1 MATIKTDD
9 VFSIASFDPSKLAE
23 SFRDF
28 AEKGAQQSKDA
39 YAKLK
44 TAGEEAGKTL
54 EATVQTAQ
62 AGTVEIGLKAIDV
75 LRVNA
80 ESSLSHMEALLG
92 VKSAAEFFEL
102 QTSFLRKLLA
112 YQETWRQGLHKR
124 HLGIPNFRV
133 LTATTSRERVEHL
146 VAACRSLPGGGSRL
160 FLFTD
165 QERLAGGDILGQG
178 WVNGR
183 GEQLR
188 LCANS
193 REAEV

>member
-23 SFRDF
+23 SFREF
-28 AEKGAQQSKDA
+28 AEKGALQSKEA

-80 ESSLSHMEALLG
+80 ETSLSHMEALLG
-92 VKSAAEFFEL
+92 VKSVAEFVEL
-102 QTSFLRKLLA
+102 QTSFLRKQAELA
-112 YQETWRQGLHKR
+112 VDQAKSMQETTKQ
-124 HLGIPNFRV
+124 
-133 LTATTSRERVEHL
+133 
-146 VAACRSLPGGGSRL
+146 VA
-160 FLFTD
+160 
-165 QERLAGGDILGQG
+165 EKLAKP
-178 WVNGR
+178 
-183 GEQLR
+183 
-188 LCANS
+188 S
-193 REAEV
+193 KEAAEKAMASFKVA

>member
-44 TAGEEAGKTL
+44 SAGEEAGKTL

-62 AGTVEIGLKAIDV
+62 AGSVEIGLKAIDA

-92 VKSAAEFFEL
+92 VKSVAEFFEL
-102 QTSFLRKLLA
+102 QTSFLRKQAEVTVEQAKAL
-112 YQETWRQGLHKR
+112 QETTKQ
-124 HLGIPNFRV
+124 
-133 LTATTSRERVEHL
+133 
-146 VAACRSLPGGGSRL
+146 VAEKVAKPSK
-160 FLFTD
+160 
-165 QERLAGGDILGQG
+165 
-178 WVNGR
+178 
-183 GEQLR
+183 
-188 LCANS
+188 
-193 REAEV
+193 EAAEKAMASFKVA

>member
-23 SFRDF
+23 SFREF

-92 VKSAAEFFEL
+92 VKSVAEFVEL
-102 QTSFLRKLLA
+102 QTSFLRKQAELA
-112 YQETWRQGLHKR
+112 VDQAKAMQETTKQ
-124 HLGIPNFRV
+124 
-133 LTATTSRERVEHL
+133 
-146 VAACRSLPGGGSRL
+146 VA
-160 FLFTD
+160 
-165 QERLAGGDILGQG
+165 EKLAKP
-178 WVNGR
+178 
-183 GEQLR
+183 
-188 LCANS
+188 S
-193 REAEV
+193 KEAAEKAMASFKVA

>member
-28 AEKGAQQSKDA
+28 AEKGAQQSKEA

-44 TAGEEAGKTL
+44 SAGEEAGKTL

-62 AGTVEIGLKAIDV
+62 AGSVEIGLKAIDA

-92 VKSAAEFFEL
+92 VKSVAEFFEL
-102 QTSFLRKLLA
+102 QTSFFRKQAELTVQQAKSL
-112 YQETWRQGLHKR
+112 QETTKQ
-124 HLGIPNFRV
+124 
-133 LTATTSRERVEHL
+133 
-146 VAACRSLPGGGSRL
+146 VAEKVAKPSK
-160 FLFTD
+160 
-165 QERLAGGDILGQG
+165 
-178 WVNGR
+178 
-183 GEQLR
+183 
-188 LCANS
+188 
-193 REAEV
+193 EAAEKAMASFKVA